1 MQGHAAAL
9 AHGLAAPLL
18 WQAVFIEGVA
28 GFVDHCHQA
37 LHEIGFI
44 VTGGD
49 SHITV
54 RATTEGVVG
63 DVEAAP
69 IEGKAEHCHEFV
81 PELLLSFYR
90 ERTLR
95 HKRLGACGLFLH
107 DLLDES
113 GQETPQVVKNPVHL
127 HLPAPR
133 IILVEHGLIGCD
145 PHDVGLDVGLFTF
158 EPEQRVQFWRETGE
172 IVFGPRRPPAH
183 CRL

>member
-28 GFVDHCHQA
+28 GFVDHRHQA

-54 RATTEGVVG
+54 RATAEGMVG

-69 IEGKAEHCHEFV
+69 IKGKAEHGHEFV
-81 PELLLSFYR
+81 PELLLPFYR

-95 HKRLGACGLFLH
+95 YNRLDACGLLLH
-107 DLLDES
+107 DLLYEP
-113 GQETPQVVKNPVHL
+113 GQETAQIVKNPVHL
-127 HLPAPR
+127 RFPAPR
-133 IILVEHGLIGCD
+133 IILVEHGLIGRY
-145 PHDVGLDVGLFTF
+145 PHDVGLDGGLFTF